1 MDFPKICGHYGW
13 DEHTLCGP
21 VTMAFCQNRESNCC
35 FGHPSGSPLH
45 KAPTYQGKP
54 FVAKEHEKELVRL
67 GFTTV
72 QKQLKAE
79 MKDKAK
85 PPGQPKRVGTAL
97 VYPARHFG

>member
-1 MDFPKICGHYGW
+1 
-13 DEHTLCGP
+13 
-21 VTMAFCQNRESNCC
+21 MAFCQNRESNCC